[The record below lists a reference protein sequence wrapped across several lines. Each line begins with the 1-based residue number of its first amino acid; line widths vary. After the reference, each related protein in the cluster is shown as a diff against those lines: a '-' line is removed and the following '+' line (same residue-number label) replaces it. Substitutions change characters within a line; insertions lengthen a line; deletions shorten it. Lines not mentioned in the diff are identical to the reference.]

1 MFYFSMTTGYVTR
14 GSEIDVRL
22 IEQVDPSSRPVDRII
37 RLESVCSE
45 MIQFSPISQPD
56 SVFYQNIQ
64 QQSADTPTSNSTFN
78 FNVSTFNFN
87 VPTLRIDAMPL
98 NYAEIILDP
107 PTSDT
112 PSPSPMTRSR
122 SLRSNPSYTTI
133 DVNKTRLKHF
143 AILFE
148 FFASQLWS
156 PFIKLCVW
164 GWGWLGGGLFR
175 NDCSNLNCPENRKLV
190 KDLKIRSMFVVW
202 IVKTAQSF

>member
-1 MFYFSMTTGYVTR
+1 MTTGYVTR

-37 RLESVCSE
+37 RLDSVSSE
-45 MIQFSPISQPD
+45 LIQFSPISQPD

-107 PTSDT
+107 PTSDPNT

-122 SLRSNPSYTTI
+122 SVRSNPSYTTI
-133 DVNKTRLKHF
+133 DVNKTRLTHF
-143 AILFE
+143 GMLFE
-148 FFASQLWS
+148 FSFLWTNS
-156 PFIKLCVW
+156 DLYSLKLCVW
-164 GWGWLGGGLFR
+164 VLGARERGVCFGMVVRIWLW
-175 NDCSNLNCPENRKLV
+175 
-190 KDLKIRSMFVVW
+190 IRQQYS
-202 IVKTAQSF
+202 